1 MMLSIVGC
9 ISCTVQAVRTVHPTF
24 AGLKN
29 PLLILSLSFSLLTS
43 PLPAIAAPTAQEI
56 ITLAQQQ
63 LAVPSEFV
71 LGEMKVYRSERL
83 NRSYSFVLGRLWDEQ
98 TQTEYVRIDFQT
110 AINSGPDS
118 SPHSDH
124 RYLLK
129 RTAQAPPTQW
139 LYLPALR
146 RVRITPYRPDDPL
159 LQGDYLFYDL
169 TAIQD
174 FTDYRYRFVDAHA
187 QSPVI
192 EGEPHTALV
201 PYQRTIFTLERRGE
215 TYVMTDVKSVA
226 RGKERHARFSGFSEI
241 IPGRYRPQQMVVLG
255 EGGRTEVTFSQWTL
269 HSIPEPQLF
278 TPTHIETQMLTLPGG
293 DQKR

>member
-1 MMLSIVGC
+1 MKTPVLIIFLLFC
-9 ISCTVQAVRTVHPTF
+9 LLAV
-24 AGLKN
+24 
-29 PLLILSLSFSLLTS
+29 
-43 PLPAIAAPTAQEI
+43 PAKGRAALTAQET

-63 LAVPSEFV
+63 LTVPSEFV
-71 LGEMKVYRSERL
+71 LGEMKVYRGEQL
-83 NRSYSFVLGRLWDEQ
+83 NRSYSFVLGRLWEAE
-98 TQTEYVRIDFQT
+98 TQTERVRIDFQT

-129 RTAQAPPTQW
+129 RTAQAPPPTQW

-159 LQGDYLFYDL
+159 LQSDYLFYDL

-174 FTDYRYRFVDAHA
+174 FTDYRYRFVDADA
-187 QSPVI
+187 QAPVI
-192 EGEPHTALV
+192 AGAPHTALV
-201 PYQRTIFTLERRGE
+201 PYQRTIFELERRGE
-215 TYVMTDVKSVA
+215 TYVVTGIKSVA